1 MYDPLCSLNA
11 ASRVLGRWTAPYY
24 HRFTEQ
30 YNSRK
35 KQTSNSLFIIRLGV
49 SFSTSSEHPIAVVG
63 VQIAEAIDN
72 ANEANELNKDK
83 DSIFISGNSRPCLID
98 ILMFGSL
105 RQMKEL
111 NSLSCLASPVTTNW
125 YNTVDDILQL
135 LQIRRRLQY

>member
-11 ASRVLGRWTAPYY
+11 ASRVWGRWTAPYY

-30 YNSRK
+30 YSSRK
-35 KQTSNSLFIIRLGV
+35 KLGV

-83 DSIFISGNSRPCLID
+83 DSIFISGNSRPCLVD
-98 ILMFGSL
+98 ILMFGTL
-105 RQMKEL
+105 RQMKDL

-125 YNTVDDILQL
+125 YNTLDDILHL

>member
-1 MYDPLCSLNA
+1 M
-11 ASRVLGRWTAPYY
+11 
-24 HRFTEQ
+24 
-30 YNSRK
+30 
-35 KQTSNSLFIIRLGV
+35 
-49 SFSTSSEHPIAVVG
+49 G